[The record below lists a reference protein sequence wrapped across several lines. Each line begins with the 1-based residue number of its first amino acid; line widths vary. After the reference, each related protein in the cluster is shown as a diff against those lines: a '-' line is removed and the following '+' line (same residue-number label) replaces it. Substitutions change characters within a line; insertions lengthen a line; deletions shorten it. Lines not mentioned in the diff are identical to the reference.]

1 MTDHKKKEQ
10 IETEVTYQ
18 TLSEFLQN
26 TPPNKLGHISNLVV
40 QRDMFKPA
48 STAYWVIN
56 APMLELHCSDDL
68 CNGVRSFRCPVL
80 PSERKPVEQD
90 IVNYLYVKYQCSNC
104 HNTLKIY
111 SLAVK
116 IDEIPR
122 GTCYKLGEDP
132 PYGPPVPPKLIRLIQ
147 PDSDMFM
154 QGRRCENQGFG
165 IGAFAYY
172 RRVVENQKNRIL
184 GEIVKV
190 SEKIG
195 VPQDKIDILRAAIE
209 EIQFRKALNMAK
221 DAIPERL
228 LIEGH
233 SPMRLL
239 HHALSRG
246 VHELSDE
253 ECLELASTIR
263 LVLGELS
270 ERLSILLKDK
280 AELTKAISTLMQ
292 P

>member
-1 MTDHKKKEQ
+1 MTNHSKQKQ
-10 IETEVTYQ
+10 TETEATYQ
-18 TLSEFLQN
+18 TFPDFLQN

-40 QRDMFKPA
+40 QGDMFKSA
-48 STAYWVIN
+48 STVHWVIN

-68 CNGVRSFRCPVL
+68 CNGARSFRCPVL

-132 PYGPPVPPKLIRLIQ
+132 PYGPPISPKLIRLIQ

-190 SEKIG
+190 SEKMAECHKTKPIYYAQRLKKFNSEK
-195 VPQDKIDILRAAIE
+195 PLTWQRMLYQKIY
-209 EIQFRKALNMAK
+209 
-221 DAIPERL
+221 
-228 LIEGH
+228 
-233 SPMRLL
+233 
-239 HHALSRG
+239 
-246 VHELSDE
+246 
-253 ECLELASTIR
+253 
-263 LVLGELS
+263 
-270 ERLSILLKDK
+270 
-280 AELTKAISTLMQ
+280 
-292 P
+292 